1 MVPGTTFSF
10 ETKKNILNLD
20 DKKMNHQI
28 PLLTEIPNKK
38 SVCDTCSGKEYS
50 QKCRDPMLT
59 PPNQQQLKAP
69 LLIPMFSVIVVI
81 NVLDGWESQ

>member
-20 DKKMNHQI
+20 DKKMNHQL

-50 QKCRDPMLT
+50 QKCRDPMLI

-69 LLIPMFSVIVVI
+69 VVDSY
-81 NVLDGWESQ
+81 VFCDCRHQCP